1 MCGRPFASVAS
12 ELVDES
18 FHPLEQLEI
27 LDVKVADLQGLR
39 DADAV
44 VECRIKQ
51 LALHRVLRYLYD
63 FPLQP
68 LIRAEVAL
76 AEAYAMGG
84 FHQQARDHLDMARE
98 ASDGGIMDDTQCQML
113 HVDFLLSDGEI
124 CIAEGRCDE
133 ARKPLT
139 EAVRRCREMFGEADA
154 RGERAHRLLGKVA
167 RDLGQFPKAITHF
180 TAAHAACCK
189 RVHADSLEAVKLQL
203 QLAEMQHSAQSFT
216 EALRLQEEAIENL
229 EIAGT
234 AADLSDDVEIEGKE
248 EKEDKDVKLKKGE
261 KEEKE
266 EKERVVR
273 LARLR
278 IDAMA
283 RLARWLDEQGREH
296 EALTKLKSAE
306 DTVKKALKPDTPRAV
321 DVKRDIALLQLK
333 LGESDTALEYLSE
346 VHYLELRLHGSR
358 SLNVGRTLKA
368 LGTVHMVRRHY
379 ADAEHCLVQALRIFE
394 IDPVANGLIIRD
406 IHAKLDTIAAMH

>member
-18 FHPLEQLEI
+18 LHPLEQLEK
-27 LDVKVADLQGLR
+27 LDAKVADLQELR
-39 DADAV
+39 DADGV
-44 VECRIKQ
+44 IECRIKQ

-68 LIRAEVAL
+68 VIRAQVAL
-76 AEAYAMGG
+76 AEAYGVGG

-113 HVDFLLSDGEI
+113 HVDFLIADGVI
-124 CIAEGRCDE
+124 RIAEGRCNE

-139 EAVRRCREMFGEADA
+139 EAVRRCRELFGEADV
-154 RGERAHRLLGKVA
+154 RNERAHRLLGKVA
-167 RDLGQFPKAITHF
+167 CDLGQLPEAIAHL
-180 TAAHAACCK
+180 TAAHATCCK
-189 RVHADSLEAVKLQL
+189 RERADSLEAVKLQL
-203 QLAEMQHSAQSFT
+203 QLAQTQHSAQSFA
-216 EALRLQEEAIENL
+216 EAIRLQDEAIEQL
-229 EIAGT
+229 ESAGKAT
-234 AADLSDDVEIEGKE
+234 GLSKKQDD
-248 EKEDKDVKLKKGE
+248 
-261 KEEKE
+261 
-266 EKERVVR
+266 VVR
-273 LARLR
+273 LAQLR

-283 RLARWLDEQGREH
+283 RLARWLDEQGRET
-296 EALTKLKSAE
+296 EALIKLTSAE
-306 DTVKKALKPDTPRAV
+306 ETVKKVLEPDTPRAV

-333 LGESDTALEYLSE
+333 LGESDIALEYLNE

-358 SLNVGRTLKA
+358 SPNVARTLKA

-379 ADAEHCLVQALRIFE
+379 ADAEHCLVQALRVFE
-394 IDPVANGLIIRD
+394 IEPDKNGFIIRD

>member
-18 FHPLEQLEI
+18 LHPLEQLEI
-27 LDVKVADLQGLR
+27 LDAKVADLQELR

-44 VECRIKQ
+44 IECRIKQ

-68 LIRAEVAL
+68 LVRAEVAL
-76 AEAYAMGG
+76 AESYAFGG

-98 ASDGGIMDDTQCQML
+98 ASDGGIMDDTQCQLL
-113 HVDFLLSDGEI
+113 HVDFLLSDGVI
-124 CIAEGRCDE
+124 RIAEGRCNE
-133 ARKPLT
+133 ACKPLT
-139 EAVRRCREMFGEADA
+139 EAVRRCRELFGEADA
-154 RGERAHRLLGKVA
+154 RSERAHRLMGKVA
-167 RDLGQFPKAITHF
+167 CDLGQYPEAIAHF
-180 TAAHAACCK
+180 TAAHAACCT
-189 RVHADSLEAVKLQL
+189 RTRADSLEAVQLQL
-203 QLAEMQHSAQSFT
+203 QLAEMQHSAESFA
-216 EALRLQEEAIENL
+216 EAIRLQDKAIEQLETAGNTTNL
-229 EIAGT
+229 
-234 AADLSDDVEIEGKE
+234 SKDD
-248 EKEDKDVKLKKGE
+248 
-261 KEEKE
+261 
-266 EKERVVR
+266 VVR

-283 RLARWLDEQGREH
+283 RLARWLDEQGRET

-306 DTVKKALKPDTPRAV
+306 ETVKRVLKPDTPRAV

-333 LGESDTALEYLSE
+333 LGESDSALEYLNE

-358 SLNVGRTLKA
+358 SPNVARTLKA

-379 ADAEHCLVQALRIFE
+379 ADAEHCLMQALRVFE
-394 IDPVANGLIIRD
+394 IDPNANGFIIRD
-406 IHAKLDTIAAMH
+406 INAKLDTIAAMH